1 MSADEGTG
9 LLDGVEL
16 IDHHCHGI
24 VRTDL
29 DRDGFE
35 SMLCEADGPG
45 RWHGSLFD
53 THAGLGVR
61 RWCAPL
67 LGLPSL
73 APADDYLARR
83 RQLGVDE
90 VNRRLIGSLA
100 TRKFL
105 VDTGF
110 QPEAL
115 TSPAELSAVTGAV
128 GEEIVR
134 LEQVAEQVVRT
145 SDAARFADDFR
156 TELSRRCAGAV
167 GVKSV
172 AAYRVGLR
180 LDAARPTDAE
190 VAAAAGR
197 LLRAFESGEPARVA
211 DPVLTRFLIWSGAD
225 LGMPIQFH
233 VGYGDA
239 DVNLADCDP
248 LLLTPLLRALGKLD
262 VPVMLLHN
270 YPFHRHAGYL
280 AQVFDHVFVDV
291 GLTLHNVGP
300 GAPRVLS
307 ELLELAPFGSV
318 LFSSDAFGLPE
329 LYVVGTMVFRRSLTG
344 YLEAGIA
351 DGAWTS
357 EDAMRFATGICAA
370 NARRAYRLDAS

>member
-1 MSADEGTG
+1 MS
-9 LLDGVEL
+9 LLDDVEL

-53 THAGLGVR
+53 THVGLGVR

-67 LGLPSL
+67 LGLPPL
-73 APADDYLARR
+73 ASAEDYLAAR
-83 RQLGVDE
+83 RQLGADE
-90 VNRRLIGSLA
+90 VNRRLIGSLP

-110 QPEAL
+110 QPESL
-115 TSPAELSAVTGAV
+115 TSPAELAALAGGV

-134 LEQVAEQVVRT
+134 LEQVVEQVALT
-145 SDAARFADDFR
+145 TDAKSFADDFR
-156 TELSRRCAGAV
+156 VELGRRCASAV

-180 LDAARPTDAE
+180 LDPARPTDAE
-190 VAAAAGR
+190 VADAAGR
-197 LLRAFESGEPARVA
+197 LLRAVESGVPARVA
-211 DPVLTRFLIWSGAD
+211 DPVLTRFLIWEGAE
-225 LGMPIQFH
+225 LRMPIQFH

-239 DVNLADCDP
+239 DVDLADCDP
-248 LLLTPLLRALGKLD
+248 LLLTPMLRSLGRVD

-291 GLTLHNVGP
+291 GLALHNVGP
-300 GAPRVLS
+300 GAGRVLA
-307 ELLELAPFGSV
+307 ELLELAPLGSV

-329 LYVVGTMVFRRSLTG
+329 LYVVATTVFRRSLIH
-344 YLEAGIA
+344 YLEAGVA

-357 EDAMRFATGICAA
+357 EDARRFAIGICGA
-370 NARRAYRLDAS
+370 NARRAYRVEAS